1 MLRAR
6 VMLPPR
12 VSARLYVPLLLAAS
26 AALALGAARGDS
38 ATIDEPGH
46 LVSVLAVWHEGDFR
60 LSPDHPPLARLWA
73 ALPVFLGAHAWQ
85 AAGAPGWSDGDWWR
99 FGPWVFERNDPERL
113 LWPARAM
120 MVGLLLAT
128 CLATWWV
135 ARRLFGPAAGGLALL
150 LAALDP
156 GFLAHGHYVTTD
168 LPMTLAALVC
178 LGTFA
183 GLCREIRLGRLAAA
197 AAALVA
203 LSLAKLAWVLALPA
217 LGAMALWAWWRPEP
231 PLLALPGL
239 TRRPLPGRARRA
251 AWLLSLGALL
261 ALSLWAGVWAA
272 YGFRYAALAG
282 PDAARA
288 TMYPASVFGSPR
300 PADMDE
306 AWQMILRDPGTGRPR
321 EGLLPA
327 LVRGAR
333 QHRLL
338 PEAYVYG
345 LALLDRKSL
354 QRVAYLRGEFYSGGR
369 ADYFPRVLAWKTP
382 LPTLLLAGMG
392 LAALALGRVR
402 SRDVLLS
409 VGLATFAVV
418 YAAATLGAGLNI
430 GQRHLLP
437 LYPAVFVAAG
447 AAAAWAETRLG
458 RAAVPALAA
467 WLCVSSL
474 AAYPHF
480 LGYFNELAG
489 GWRRGHL
496 LLADS
501 NVDWSQD
508 LVRLRDWTR
517 ARPGENVT
525 LLQSGHAPWPRGL
538 TARPLLPSDPLEP
551 LAPLEPGWYVVSTNE
566 LLGLFKPYQRE
577 ATWRDPRLRAGYR
590 ALWEGGRF
598 DTAEAG
604 RSFDALRRALLV
616 SRLGARREDERI
628 GTSLF
633 AFRLGQA
640 DLELLTRP

>member
-6 VMLPPR
+6 VMVLPR
-12 VSARLYVPLLLAAS
+12 VSARLYVPLLLAAC

-46 LVSVLAVWHEGDFR
+46 LVAGLAVWHEGDFR
-60 LSPDHPPLARLWA
+60 MSPDHPPLARLWA

-113 LWPARAM
+113 LWPARVM

-128 CLATWWV
+128 CLATWSV
-135 ARRLFGPAAGGLALL
+135 ARRLFGPSAGALALL
-150 LAALDP
+150 LAVFDP

-168 LPMTLAALVC
+168 LPMTLATLVC
-178 LGTFA
+178 LAAFA
-183 GLCREIRLGRLAAA
+183 GLCREIRLARLAAA
-197 AAALVA
+197 AAALIA

-239 TRRPLPGRARRA
+239 ARQPLSGRARRGG
-251 AWLLSLGALL
+251 WLVALGALL
-261 ALSLWAGVWAA
+261 ALALWAGLWAA
-272 YGFRYAALAG
+272 YGFRYAALTG

-288 TMYPASVFGSPR
+288 TMYPASVFGPPR
-300 PADMDE
+300 PADMEE
-306 AWQMILRDPGTGRPR
+306 AWQLILRDPGTGRPR

-327 LVRGAR
+327 LVREGRR
-333 QHRLL
+333 QRLL
-338 PEAYVYG
+338 PEAYLFG
-345 LALLDRKSL
+345 LTYLDRKWL
-354 QRVAYLRGEFYSGGR
+354 QRTAYLRGEFYSGGR
-369 ADYFPRVLAWKTP
+369 VEYFPLVLAWKTP
-382 LPTLLLAGMG
+382 LATLLLAGMG

-402 SRDVLLS
+402 SRDPLLS
-409 VGLATFAVV
+409 VGLVTFAVT
-418 YAAATLGAGLNI
+418 YAAATLGADLNI

-437 LYPAVFVAAG
+437 LYPLVFVAAG
-447 AAAAWAETRLG
+447 AAAAWADTRLG
-458 RAAVPALAA
+458 RAVVPALAA

-508 LVRLRDWTR
+508 LLRLRDWTR
-517 ARPGENVT
+517 ARAEENVL

-538 TARPLLPSDPLEP
+538 KARPLLPSGPQEP
-551 LAPLEPGWYVVSTNE
+551 LAPLEPGWYVVSSNE

-577 ATWRDPRLRAGYR
+577 ATWQDPRLRASYQ
-590 ALWEGGRF
+590 ALWEGARF
-598 DTAEAG
+598 ETAEAG
-604 RSFDALRRALLV
+604 RSFDALRRARLI
-616 SRLGARREDERI
+616 SRLRERREDERI

-633 AFRLGQA
+633 AFRLGQT
-640 DLELLTRP
+640 DLEALTRP